1 MGPGSRPGRRLE
13 LFHHPDLAEILQH
26 AGMDQLRN
34 RRRSHR
40 VRGCRLAGLRQ
51 FLAERAFDAVQR
63 TRQMIGDIIR
73 QAFAHQDKT
82 PRPQRID
89 WRILVRIAAGRNRQ
103 RLEECMFRPDARD
116 LFAIR
121 RDDPR
126 TAGARR
132 HGGKSGPADAGAPQ
146 RRGASVEH
154 HRRAVT
160 AAVEIDGLKILV
172 LLQAETVEH
181 VTRQDRKARAFGP
194 ERDRFADEVANGLV
208 WAVGAH
214 HEHTRARIHRG
225 QDFQFCARPPDP
237 HKSFVG
243 RLSGDQR
250 DIELAGLQQR
260 NILVAAFGV
269 ARLDRQ
275 RLIGFVHDPGKGN
288 NKNIKNKNMTGEIM
302 IASLRTMLLG
312 LVCLTSL
319 VAGMTP
325 SSAADYPNRPVRWL
339 IGFAAGGPVD
349 IVARIMSQWLSE
361 HFGQQ
366 FVVENRAGSGGNLA
380 AAAAVTSPP
389 DGYTLLFV
397 APNNAISTSLYK
409 KLPYDFIRDTV
420 PVASIMQLTN
430 MMVVP
435 TSLPVKTLQEFI
447 DYCKANPGKVAFA
460 SSGNGTS
467 VHMSAELFKA
477 LTKVE
482 MTHVP
487 YRGSSAAMPDLIS
500 NKVQVLFDNLP
511 SALEQVRGGT
521 LRGLGVTSPN
531 RWPGV
536 PDIPAVV
543 ETVPGFESV
552 GFYGISAPKGT
563 PPEIVDILNKA
574 VGEALKDPKLV
585 ARLGEV
591 GGIPKPMT
599 PAEFGKL
606 VADETD
612 KWRKVVE
619 FAGVSVD

>member
-1 MGPGSRPGRRLE
+1 MMI
-13 LFHHPDLAEILQH
+13 AIL
-26 AGMDQLRN
+26 R
-34 RRRSHR
+34 
-40 VRGCRLAGLRQ
+40 
-51 FLAERAFDAVQR
+51 
-63 TRQMIGDIIR
+63 
-73 QAFAHQDKT
+73 
-82 PRPQRID
+82 
-89 WRILVRIAAGRNRQ
+89 
-103 RLEECMFRPDARD
+103 
-116 LFAIR
+116 
-121 RDDPR
+121 
-126 TAGARR
+126 
-132 HGGKSGPADAGAPQ
+132 
-146 RRGASVEH
+146 
-154 HRRAVT
+154 
-160 AAVEIDGLKILV
+160 AAV
-172 LLQAETVEH
+172 
-181 VTRQDRKARAFGP
+181 
-194 ERDRFADEVANGLV
+194 
-208 WAVGAH
+208 
-214 HEHTRARIHRG
+214 
-225 QDFQFCARPPDP
+225 FC
-237 HKSFVG
+237 
-243 RLSGDQR
+243 
-250 DIELAGLQQR
+250 
-260 NILVAAFGV
+260 
-269 ARLDRQ
+269 
-275 RLIGFVHDPGKGN
+275 
-288 NKNIKNKNMTGEIM
+288 M
-302 IASLRTMLLG
+302 IA
-312 LVCLTSL
+312 LTGL
-319 VAGMTP
+319 VAGTARSM
-325 SSAADYPNRPVRWL
+325 AADYPSRPVHWL

-349 IVARIMSQWLSE
+349 VVARIMSQWLSE

-366 FVVENRAGSGGNLA
+366 FIVENRTGSGGNIA
-380 AAAAVTSPP
+380 AAAAISAPP

-409 KLPYDFIRDTV
+409 KLPYDFIRDTA

-435 TSLPVKTLQEFI
+435 TSLPVKTVQEFI
-447 DYCKANPGKVAFA
+447 DYCKANPGKVSYA

-521 LRGLGVTSPN
+521 LRGLGVTSPQ

-536 PDIPAVV
+536 PDIPAVA

-585 ARLGEV
+585 ARLGDV

-606 VADETD
+606 VADETE

>member
-1 MGPGSRPGRRLE
+1 MHGTSAKKLGRV
-13 LFHHPDLAEILQH
+13 DL
-26 AGMDQLRN
+26 G
-34 RRRSHR
+34 
-40 VRGCRLAGLRQ
+40 
-51 FLAERAFDAVQR
+51 FD
-63 TRQMIGDIIR
+63 GN
-73 QAFAHQDKT
+73 DK
-82 PRPQRID
+82 D
-89 WRILVRIAAGRNRQ
+89 
-103 RLEECMFRPDARD
+103 
-116 LFAIR
+116 
-121 RDDPR
+121 
-126 TAGARR
+126 
-132 HGGKSGPADAGAPQ
+132 
-146 RRGASVEH
+146 
-154 HRRAVT
+154 
-160 AAVEIDGLKILV
+160 
-172 LLQAETVEH
+172 
-181 VTRQDRKARAFGP
+181 
-194 ERDRFADEVANGLV
+194 
-208 WAVGAH
+208 
-214 HEHTRARIHRG
+214 
-225 QDFQFCARPPDP
+225 
-237 HKSFVG
+237 
-243 RLSGDQR
+243 
-250 DIELAGLQQR
+250 
-260 NILVAAFGV
+260 
-269 ARLDRQ
+269 
-275 RLIGFVHDPGKGN
+275 
-288 NKNIKNKNMTGEIM
+288 MTGEIM
-302 IASLRTMLLG
+302 IAFLRAVMF
-312 LVCLTSL
+312 SL
-319 VAGMTP
+319 VFLASLAAGVAP

-380 AAAAVTSPP
+380 AAAAITSTP

-435 TSLPVKTLQEFI
+435 ASLPVKTVQEFI

-477 LTKVE
+477 LTHVD
-482 MTHVP
+482 MIHVP
-487 YRGSSAAMPDLIS
+487 YRGSAIAYPDLIS

-511 SALEQVRGGT
+511 GALEQVRAGT
-521 LRGLGVTSPN
+521 MRGLGVTSPQ

-536 PDIPAVV
+536 PEFPAIA

-563 PPEIVDILNKA
+563 PPEIVDVLNKA

-585 ARLGEV
+585 ARLAEI

-606 VADETD
+606 VADETE